1 MSLNN
6 IKTSL
11 LVPSQLPEFI
21 RDNPDYDKFV
31 TFLQAY
37 YEWMEEQGGVLDST
51 KNLLSYSDI
60 DSTTDG
66 FLQYFIN
73 DFLPYWPENALLN
86 KKSAIKYARELYST
100 KGTPASYQFLFKILY
115 DSEFDVEYTKDS
127 VLKASAGTWYVAKS
141 LKLASSDD
149 RLLSIDNMRLFGE
162 TTKSIATV
170 EASVKAGTKTEVFIS
185 NIERLFQSGEMVRV
199 VDGNNQTILY
209 DGLPLR
215 AKVVGQLSQI
225 KIDPKNRGLLY
236 EVGDPVIVYGGLS
249 SANGHGAIA
258 EVSATTK
265 GSVQRVNVVTGG
277 YGYRP
282 DPNTAISFSNL
293 GIGAVSPIAIVGSVD
308 PTSGLTANV
317 NFIPQ
322 DTITLKRFI
331 DIGNS
336 NYFFSNIAIS
346 NVNTTLANAFT
357 FTSFETYPIS
367 SILVENGGGGITK
380 SPVAA
385 ADSIYQSDLPT
396 VVGHIKNL
404 GILAPIQVVDGGV
417 GYEVN
422 DTITLVGGSGYGAYA
437 NVQSINATGSIATV
451 GYIQG
456 VNPYP
461 LGGMGYGATG
471 LPLATVESANVSAYG
486 SILSVPGILGDGAT
500 FSVVVDRAGSITT
513 IALTDPGEDYI
524 STANVS
530 IKIQDIVV
538 SNVFVTNLP
547 SRDQT
552 VYQTLT
558 NENNSTYLSFVDSV
572 ELLTADADPA
582 KSLYNLR
589 VYNYNSKPN
598 PNLELHFEESDDFI
612 HGGDEDESYHPVFIM
627 ANTAYT
633 DPTHIN
639 PDGSSVYDV
648 TGVRTYGDGTAK
660 ATASFLN
667 GLVISQGQYLD
678 SSGQPSGFN
687 VLQSDIY
694 NNYTYIITVEKE
706 IAKYRDIL
714 LNLLHPSGTRLL
726 GRYAV
731 KTDAA
736 FNFKVTDALVVGH
749 TLDYLANTNASVS
762 IITDFTNKSNN
773 IIQFNDLA
781 GANVAEFIS
790 VGDSVAITSDTN
802 DTEIDAVVLS
812 VDFISNTVTVD
823 TNTWLTFANVAY
835 ITANSGSNNIN
846 IISLT
851 GAYDIMN
858 GGNYSNTAYPL
869 KDIVYA
875 GDKVLVANNS
885 EATVESVDYI
895 NGRITLTSNLS
906 ANANSLMDV
915 NRTFNTNQVN
925 IFGALG
931 TQYGE

>member
-1 MSLNN
+1 
-6 IKTSL
+6 
-11 LVPSQLPEFI
+11 
-21 RDNPDYDKFV
+21 
-31 TFLQAY
+31 
-37 YEWMEEQGGVLDST
+37 
-51 KNLLSYSDI
+51 
-60 DSTTDG
+60 
-66 FLQYFIN
+66 
-73 DFLPYWPENALLN
+73 
-86 KKSAIKYARELYST
+86 
-100 KGTPASYQFLFKILY
+100 
-115 DSEFDVEYTKDS
+115 
-127 VLKASAGTWYVAKS
+127 
-141 LKLASSDD
+141 
-149 RLLSIDNMRLFGE
+149 
-162 TTKSIATV
+162 
-170 EASVKAGTKTEVFIS
+170 
-185 NIERLFQSGEMVRV
+185 
-199 VDGNNQTILY
+199 
-209 DGLPLR
+209 
-215 AKVVGQLSQI
+215 
-225 KIDPKNRGLLY
+225 
-236 EVGDPVIVYGGLS
+236 
-249 SANGHGAIA
+249 
-258 EVSATTK
+258 
-265 GSVQRVNVVTGG
+265 
-277 YGYRP
+277 
-282 DPNTAISFSNL
+282 
-293 GIGAVSPIAIVGSVD
+293 
-308 PTSGLTANV
+308 
-317 NFIPQ
+317 
-322 DTITLKRFI
+322 
-331 DIGNS
+331 
-336 NYFFSNIAIS
+336 
-346 NVNTTLANAFT
+346 
-357 FTSFETYPIS
+357 
-367 SILVENGGGGITK
+367 
-380 SPVAA
+380 
-385 ADSIYQSDLPT
+385 
-396 VVGHIKNL
+396 
-404 GILAPIQVVDGGV
+404 
-417 GYEVN
+417 
-422 DTITLVGGSGYGAYA
+422 
-437 NVQSINATGSIATV
+437 
-451 GYIQG
+451 
-456 VNPYP
+456 
-461 LGGMGYGATG
+461 MGYGATG

-558 NENNSTYLSFVDSV
+558 NENNSTYISFVDSV
-572 ELLTADADPA
+572 ELLAADADPA

-639 PDGSSVYDV
+639 PDGSSVYDA

-790 VGDSVAITSDTN
+790 VGDSISITSDTN
-802 DTEIDAVVLS
+802 DTEIGAVVLS